1 VDVLVSA
8 LQVASGGIGLTMIII
23 VFSMWRSGDLVPKAV
38 VEMLGERYKTA
49 DDLREAA
56 RRVEAEQNRQLM
68 TELMAALQAQQG
80 RSRHGRDY

>member
-1 VDVLVSA
+1 
-8 LQVASGGIGLTMIII
+8 MIII
-23 VFSMWRSGDLVPKAV
+23 VFSMFRNGDLVPRTV

-68 TELMAALQAQQG
+68 TELMEALQAQQG
-80 RSRHGRDY
+80 ARSRHGRD